1 MGSQSL
7 NERQEA
13 HTRKIKTDSF
23 FLTRCLYLGMCHA
36 TSGTQQQNLAKPAAP
51 SWDLWRTAKLAKR
64 LLHQNHLTRPPV
76 KTVPFP
82 SLKPPSNP
90 SGETTNR
97 LNMYFSQEYDES
109 RESMLSEICTAVVSI
124 AATTVH

>member
-13 HTRKIKTDSF
+13 HTRNIKTDSV

-36 TSGTQQQNLAKPAAP
+36 TSGTQQQNLARAAAP
-51 SWDLWRTAKLAKR
+51 SRDLSRTAKPAKR
-64 LLHQNHLTRPPV
+64 LLPQNHLTRPPV
-76 KTVPFP
+76 KTVTFP

-97 LNMYFSQEYDES
+97 LNMCFSQEYDES
-109 RESMLSEICTAVVSI
+109 RESMSSELQSTLGF
-124 AATTVH
+124 ATMGKA